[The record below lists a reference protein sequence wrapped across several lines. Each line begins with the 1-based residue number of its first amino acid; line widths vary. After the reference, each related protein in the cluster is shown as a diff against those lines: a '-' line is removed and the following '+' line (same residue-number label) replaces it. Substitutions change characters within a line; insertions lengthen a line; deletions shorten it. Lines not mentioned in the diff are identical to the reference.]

1 MASVEN
7 ERPVR
12 SLRIGVV
19 GVGGMGAFHARTLAG
34 LGGVDVVAVADPHEP
49 NAVAT
54 AEAVGAEAF
63 TDPLALASSEE
74 LDGVVIAS
82 PDATHPELAIAALE
96 RGTFVLCEKPLAT
109 TVGDAR
115 RVVDAEL
122 ALGRRLVQVGFMRQ
136 YDPAHVQVAA
146 ALPSIGRIDYLR
158 AVHRNAGADPR
169 PLERVVCQSMV
180 HDIHSVRFLTG
191 EEFAAVTAFASGPFP
206 SGGYRHVLAVCT
218 LTSGAHASLEF
229 DDTAFAYEV
238 SVEVVGADGDLLT
251 GGPVRA
257 TRRHGGSL
265 DVHLGTD
272 WFGWFAEAYR
282 IQDAAWIASIRE
294 NRTSGPSVWDGYVAQ
309 MVVDA
314 VIRSSTSG
322 RTEPVELPE
331 HPGLYA

>member
-1 MASVEN
+1 MK
-7 ERPVR
+7 

-34 LGGVDVVAVADPHEP
+34 LAGVEVVAVADPHEP

-54 AEAVGAEAF
+54 AEAVGAEAL
-63 TDPLALASSEE
+63 TDPLALASSDE

-82 PDATHPELAIAALE
+82 PDATHPDLAIAAVE

-109 TVGDAR
+109 TVADAR
-115 RVVDAEL
+115 RVLDAEV

-136 YDPAHVQVAA
+136 YDPAHVQVLD
-146 ALPSIGRIDYLR
+146 ALASIGRIDYLR
-158 AVHRNAGADPR
+158 AVHRNAGGDPR

-191 EEFAAVTAFASGPFP
+191 EEVTSVSAFASGAFP
-206 SGGYRHVLAVCT
+206 DGRYRHVLAVCA
-218 LTSGAHASLEF
+218 LTSGSHASLEF

-238 SVEVVGADGDLLT
+238 TVEVVGAGGDLLT

-257 TRRHGGSL
+257 TRRRDGSV

-282 IQDAAWIASIRE
+282 IQDDAWIASIRDD
-294 NRTSGPSVWDGYVAQ
+294 RATGPSVWDGYVAQ
-309 MVVDA
+309 IVVDA
-314 VIRSSTSG
+314 VIRSFDRG
-322 RTEPVELPE
+322 RAEAVELPD
-331 HPGLYA
+331 HPVLYT